1 MRFLTQAESGA
12 VTRTDHP
19 LPSEPSSAAAARS
32 HGRAE
37 RTAERPEPPRNRPYG
52 RSDAT
57 SGSPASPAAWRSA
70 AALSVF
76 SHVKSWSSRPKWP

>member
-19 LPSEPSSAAAARS
+19 LPLGAIQRGRGPKPRPRGANR
-32 HGRAE
+32 RAE
-37 RTAERPEPPRNRPYG
+37 RTAPNRPYG

>member
-19 LPSEPSSAAAARS
+19 LPVPSSAAAARS

-37 RTAERPEPPRNRPYG
+37 RTAPNRPYG

>member
-19 LPSEPSSAAAARS
+19 LPLGAIQR
-32 HGRAE
+32 GRGPKPRPRGAN
-37 RTAERPEPPRNRPYG
+37 RPEPPLRPYG